1 MQITFAYQHSKSTKG
16 LLGYTGLCNHDKDQ
30 PVLWIMEKISEIHN
44 IFLKIHNIFI
54 FIAPTC
60 ICFFFISP
68 AHLRFRLSSQS
79 KKMRLA
85 LILFYCPNL
94 EIRPGDS
101 QKLICIDQSRF
112 CISYPQENTRMLNMT
127 IKYFNIFNNTPH
139 ACWVPH

>member
-1 MQITFAYQHSKSTKG
+1 MTRINQSFESWKKYLKFITF
-16 LLGYTGLCNHDKDQ
+16 
-30 PVLWIMEKISEIHN
+30 
-44 IFLKIHNIFI
+44 FLKIHNIFI
-54 FIAPTC
+54 FIATTC

-127 IKYFNIFNNTPH
+127 IKYFNIFNNTPR
-139 ACWVPH
+139 AC